1 MQNLNRIF
9 LAKYIIFF
17 LAFLQS
23 FNCQANTMKLSLADS
38 LFAIQNYQEAF
49 TIYEDLLIND
59 EVYSPAMLLK
69 MAFVAEGT
77 GDYSSASFYLAKYYD
92 QNPNPRVIT
101 KIKALTEQSNLYGYE
116 LDDSDRFL
124 KFLTDLQEEL
134 TSIFSIL
141 LVLSLILLVA
151 FRKKVDHPKYFLPS
165 IMFLLLTF
173 ISNNFLFQASTGIVT
188 GSPTL
193 IMEKPTAGGKLLSVV
208 DPGHRVIIKSSK
220 DIWYEVDW
228 EGKKVFI
235 KKEHIT
241 KL

>member
-9 LAKYIIFF
+9 LTKFIIFF

-38 LFAIQNYQEAF
+38 LFAIQNYQEALSL
-49 TIYEDLLIND
+49 YEDLLTND

-69 MAFVAEGT
+69 MAFVAEGM
-77 GDYSSASFYLAKYYD
+77 GDYSNASFYLAKYYD

-101 KIKALTEQSNLYGYE
+101 KIKALTEQSNLFGYE

-134 TSIFSIL
+134 TSVFSIL
-141 LVLSLILLVA
+141 LVVSLILLVA
-151 FRKKVDHPKYFLPS
+151 FRKKVDHPKYYFPS
-165 IMFLLLTF
+165 ILFLLLTF

-220 DIWYEVDW
+220 DIWYEVNW
-228 EGKKVFI
+228 GGKKVFI